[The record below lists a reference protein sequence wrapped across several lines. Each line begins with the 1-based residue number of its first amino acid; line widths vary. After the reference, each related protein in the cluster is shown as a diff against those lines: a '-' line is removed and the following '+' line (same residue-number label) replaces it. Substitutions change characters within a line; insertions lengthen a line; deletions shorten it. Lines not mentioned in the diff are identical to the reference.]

1 MTSHNWE
8 TWEKPIPA
16 GTDVISRRVLLILVA
31 VACVFPLAIVVL
43 LAVARLLDA
52 MQDAAAA
59 GVLDRVALAI
69 GVLWAIDLLCLLL
82 AIGVNALGPPSG
94 PGDSS
99 S

>member
-1 MTSHNWE
+1 M
-8 TWEKPIPA
+8 
-16 GTDVISRRVLLILVA
+16 ISRRVFMILVA
-31 VACVFPLAIVVL
+31 GACVFPLAIVVL

-69 GVLWAIDLLCLLL
+69 GVLWAIDLVCLLL
-82 AIGVNALGPPSG
+82 AVGINALGPP
-94 PGDSS
+94 PGTGGSS